1 VARFPDDVVAENE
14 HFHRRRAQKAAMRA
28 AKKEDHTQWRAEK
41 AAKRALIE
49 AQLTGPT
56 TTGDDEPRW
65 VDLFS
70 SDLVSD
76 TTPNSSD
83 FEF

>member
-1 VARFPDDVVAENE
+1 V
-14 HFHRRRAQKAAMRA
+14 
-28 AKKEDHTQWRAEK
+28 EK
-41 AAKRALIE
+41 TVKRAFIE
-49 AQLTGPT
+49 AQLVGLT
-56 TTGDDEPRW
+56 TIGDGDPRW